1 MRITSP
7 ILRYIKPTPYQI
19 SKTTTR
25 RHLSSYGP
33 NLSTTPAYTHLRK
46 VFDDQKYF
54 NQFLRS
60 RQSGTFLTPRSGL
73 FKNKYLSTPN
83 GLVDFSKTSLKQAK
97 ALVEEMIDSSY
108 TTRGKL
114 QYIKKLDQ
122 LSDILC
128 RVIDMAEFIRVA
140 HPGHKWVNAAQQTHE
155 IMYEFMNQLNTNV
168 ELYGILHDIL
178 EDPELTSQLSDEER
192 KVGEYLRQD
201 FSRSGIS
208 MDPKTRD
215 NFVKIT
221 QNISVLGS
229 HFNNEMR
236 NLQNYWC
243 AVPKSEFNTI
253 EDQQLKQEILA
264 YQSNHTYPKE
274 KDTIYIP
281 VVSHIPYTI
290 LSNVRSEYIRRKV
303 WVALHNSPTDQIET
317 LDKFITYRA
326 ILAEMLG
333 YKSFA
338 HYQLEHKMAK
348 NPENVEAFLTN
359 LQESLLN
366 HGGVVKELTKLYK
379 CKTDAKPNATAT
391 EIINSIKPW
400 DRDYLVAKLQKEN
413 LDKNPTENISE
424 YLSVGTIIAGL
435 SKLFECLY
443 QVEFVPVPTATDETW
458 DYNQVRKLEVRD
470 QTTNKPLGYL
480 YLDFWSNK
488 VYPSHFTIVC
498 SRRLTN
504 QEPISEMSKV
514 VQLDGNYQLPV
525 ISLICNFPKP
535 TRSTIGRFAGIDN
548 SKPTLLTLDQVDT
561 LFHEMGHAMH
571 SMLGRTELHN
581 LSGTR
586 CVTDFV
592 ELPSVLMESFSKD
605 PRVLCEIAR
614 HYETDKPL
622 PRDLLESQV
631 KYKGLLDASETYM
644 QSKMAM
650 LDQKL
655 HSADILQSRNTN
667 YSSTNVYHNLEAQ
680 LKVFSDQES
689 TWHGKF
695 PHLFSY
701 GAVYYSYLL
710 DRAIAEKIW
719 NVLFKE
725 DPWSRAAG
733 QKLRDSVLKW
743 GGVRDPWECLGDLL
757 DDDELRKGDEKSMES
772 IAKA

>member
-1 MRITSP
+1 MTQNFSFNP
-7 ILRYIKPTPYQI
+7 F
-19 SKTTTR
+19 SDG
-25 RHLSSYGP
+25 S
-33 NLSTTPAYTHLRK
+33 AYTHLRK
-46 VFDDQKYF
+46 VFDDQKYY
-54 NQFLRS
+54 NNFLKS
-60 RQSGTFLTPRSGL
+60 SSSETFLSPRSGL
-73 FKNKYLSTPN
+73 FRNKYLSTPN
-83 GLVDFSKTSLKQAK
+83 GLVEFSKTSLKNAK
-97 ALVEEMIDSSY
+97 ALVEEMVNDKSS
-108 TTRGKL
+108 TSGKL

-122 LSDILC
+122 LSDLLC
-128 RVIDMAEFIRVA
+128 RVIDMAEFVRVA

-168 ELYGILHDIL
+168 ELYSILRDIL
-178 EDPELTSQLSDEER
+178 EDPSIVSQLSDEEV

-201 FSRSGIS
+201 FERSGIH

-221 QNISVLGS
+221 QHISVLGS
-229 HFNNEMR
+229 HFNNEMQ
-236 NLQNYWC
+236 NLDNYWC
-243 AVPKSEFNTI
+243 AVSTEEFDSI
-253 EDQQLKQEILA
+253 EDDQLKREILA
-264 YQSNHTYPKE
+264 YQSNHTNIKE
-274 KDTIYIP
+274 KDTVYIP

-290 LSNVRSEYIRRKV
+290 LGSVKSENIRRKI
-303 WVALHNSPTDQIET
+303 WVALHSSPRDQIDT

-333 YKSFA
+333 YQSFA

-348 NPENVEAFLTN
+348 TPENVVAFLSN
-359 LQESLLN
+359 LQKSLLE
-366 HGGVVKELTKLYK
+366 HGVIKELTELYQ
-379 CKTDAKPNATAT
+379 CKPDAKPNATAN
-391 EIINSIKPW
+391 EIIESVKPW
-400 DRDYLVAKLQKEN
+400 DRDYLLTLLQQKQPDTHPN
-413 LDKNPTENISE
+413 ENISD
-424 YLSVGTIIAGL
+424 YLSIGTIIAGL

-443 QVEFVPVPTATDETW
+443 QVEFVPVATSKDETW

-470 QTTNKPLGYL
+470 QTTKRPLGFL

-488 VYPSHFTIVC
+488 VHPSHFTIVC
-498 SRRLTN
+498 SRRLN
-504 QEPISEMSKV
+504 NEPISEMSKI
-514 VQLDGNYQLPV
+514 VQLDGDYQLPV

-535 TRSTIGRFAGIDN
+535 FKSTIGRFAGIDN
-548 SKPTLLTLDQVDT
+548 SKPTLLNLDQVDT

-586 CVTDFV
+586 CATDFV

-605 PRVLCEIAR
+605 PRILCEIAR

-622 PRDLLESQV
+622 PRDLLDSQV
-631 KYKGLLDASETYM
+631 QRKGLLDASETYM

-655 HSADILQSRNTN
+655 HSADILQSTAD
-667 YSSTNVYHNLEAQ
+667 YSSTEVYHNLEAQ

-719 NVLFKE
+719 NALFKE

-733 QKLRDSVLKW
+733 EKLRNRVLKW
-743 GGVRDPWECLGDLL
+743 GGVKDPWECLGDLL
-757 DDDELRKGDEKSMES
+757 DDDDVRKGDERSMET
-772 IAKA
+772 IARA